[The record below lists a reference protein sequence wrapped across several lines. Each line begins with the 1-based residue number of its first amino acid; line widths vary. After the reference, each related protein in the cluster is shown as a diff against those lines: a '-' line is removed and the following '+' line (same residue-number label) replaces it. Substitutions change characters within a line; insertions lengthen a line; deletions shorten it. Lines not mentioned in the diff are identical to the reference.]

1 MVRRLH
7 YRLFLLLILRLFG
20 FCPCPGQ
27 DLGSIGSS
35 KPFHASGALGLNQV
49 LYWSDAV
56 DQHREPYTYYA
67 TGNLNLSLY
76 GWQVPFSFSVSD
88 QQTHFQ
94 QPFNQ
99 YSIHPTYKAVTG
111 HFGYT
116 SISYSPY
123 TLNGHLFLGAAV
135 DVIPQQKKWSVQTM
149 YGRLLKAVEPD
160 SLDPNNEPA
169 FKRMG
174 YALKTRYGDET
185 DHIEFIL
192 FHAQD
197 QYGSIHM
204 YPNMQLAPMENLVTS
219 LGASKQLFRL
229 WLVKAEVASSALT
242 RDTRLPEQPGSH
254 LQDRLPLFTPRLSS
268 SYYTAAK
275 TSIDY
280 RRQSWQ
286 AGIGYERIDPGYRTL
301 GAYYFNNDLEN
312 ITLNASASLIE
323 GKINLTTSAGLQHD
337 NLDGSKISAMHRTV
351 GSVNL
356 NATPTERLN
365 LVASYSNFQTYT
377 NIRPQFQEINELT
390 PYDNLDT
397 LNFTQLS
404 QNATLSTIYQLQSD
418 ENSHQQLMLNLVV
431 QDAADTQGDVPQNSG
446 MRFYT
451 ANAGY
456 TMQSQARHYSL
467 SILFNTSINS
477 SASMSSRIFG
487 PTASLTRN
495 FGDKFRTTFSTS
507 YNNTYSDGIR
517 VNAILNVRL
526 NSSLTLH
533 HHNFT
538 LSLIALRRQTPSE
551 SAQATFTEFTGMVGY
566 GWKLEKDT
574 GY

>member
-1 MVRRLH
+1 MFRWRR
-7 YRLFLLLILRLFG
+7 YRLFILLIFLLYGFG
-20 FCPCPGQ
+20 PCYGQ
-27 DLGSIGSS
+27 DLASIGSS
-35 KPFHASGALGLNQV
+35 KPFRLSGALGLNQV
-49 LYWSDAV
+49 LYWSDAAE
-56 DQHREPYTYYA
+56 QNREPYTYYA
-67 TGNLNLSLY
+67 TGNLALSLY
-76 GWQVPFSFSVSD
+76 GWQVPLSFSVSD
-88 QQTHFQ
+88 QQAHFQ

-99 YSIHPTYKAVTG
+99 YSVHPTYKSITG

-116 SISYSPY
+116 SVSYSPY

-135 DVIPQQKKWSVQTM
+135 DVVPQEKKWAVQAM

-160 SLDPNNEPA
+160 TLNPDNEPA

-174 YALKTRYGDET
+174 YALKTRYGDEAN
-185 DHIEFIL
+185 HIELIL

-197 QYGSIHM
+197 QFGSIQVN
-204 YPNMQLAPMENLVTS
+204 PTMQLTPMENLVTS

-242 RDTRLPEQPGSH
+242 RDTRLPEQSGSH
-254 LQDRLPLFTPRLSS
+254 LQDRIPLFTPRLSS
-268 SYYTAAK
+268 AYYTAAK

-312 ITLNASASLIE
+312 ITLNVSASLID
-323 GKINLTTSAGLQHD
+323 GKVNLSTSAGLQHD
-337 NLDGSKISAMHRTV
+337 NLDGSKISAMHRSV

-356 NATPTERLN
+356 NVTPTERLN
-365 LVASYSNFQTYT
+365 LVASYSNFQTFT

-404 QNATLSTIYQLQSD
+404 QNATLSTIYQLQSN
-418 ENSHQQLMLNLVV
+418 ENSHQQLMVNLMV
-431 QDAADTQGDVPQNSG
+431 QDAADNQGDVPQNSG

-456 TMQSQARHYSL
+456 TLQNSARHYAV

-477 SASMSSRIFG
+477 SASTDSRIIG
-487 PTASLTRN
+487 PTASVTRSI
-495 FGDKFRTTFSTS
+495 GDKVRTTFSTS

-517 VNAILNVRL
+517 VNSILNVRL

-538 LSLIALRRQTPSE
+538 LSLVALRRQTSSE
-551 SAQATFTEFTGMVGY
+551 SMQPTFAEFTGMVGY
-566 GWKLEKDT
+566 GWRLDPESR
-574 GY
+574 